1 MKHED
6 FHKQMEPEAKK
17 RITYRYLIEAI
28 ADEEKIEIS
37 DKEADKEA
45 EKMAETYGVT
55 KEEMLSQFGGLDVV
69 KYDMRMRKALEI
81 ISEN

>member
-1 MKHED
+1 
-6 FHKQMEPEAKK
+6 
-17 RITYRYLIEAI
+17 
-28 ADEEKIEIS
+28 
-37 DKEADKEA
+37 
-45 EKMAETYGVT
+45 MAETYGVT